1 MGKRVDYRCTFIQY
15 HVSGVND
22 GGGGVDDGGVDDGGC
37 VAEWGGGNII
47 LISYEIRDKYETRDT
62 KRWEREVDSSL
73 SSYWIE
79 LEGGSENQIEHL
91 IEHLIQKFAT

>member
-37 VAEWGGGNII
+37 VAE
-47 LISYEIRDKYETRDT
+47 
-62 KRWEREVDSSL
+62 
-73 SSYWIE
+73 
-79 LEGGSENQIEHL
+79 
-91 IEHLIQKFAT
+91 